1 MQLGSKSAQAAQT
14 VPKWSCKSH
23 QLTQKEIE
31 KREKNQPPYVFTW
44 WQEDTLQCPKCKR
57 KVVAMHKPDQP
68 IQCRVCWVKILKSVP
83 IMVPVKKKDGS
94 PIPASFVFNIEVT
107 KQELDKI
114 AGGAEAKSATSA
126 TTSIVWTDKKSKKGK
141 KK

>member
-1 MQLGSKSAQAAQT
+1 MQRGSKTAQATQT

-44 WQEDTLQCPKCKR
+44 WQQDTLQCPKCKR
-57 KVVAMHKPDQP
+57 KVVVMRRPDQP
-68 IQCRVCWVKILKSVP
+68 VQCRVCWMNILKSVP
-83 IMVPVKKKDGS
+83 LMIPVKKKDGS
-94 PIPASFVFNIEVT
+94 PIPTSFALNVEVT
-107 KQELDKI
+107 KQEFDKI
-114 AGGAEAKSATSA
+114 AGGTEAKSA

>member
-44 WQEDTLQCPKCKR
+44 WQQDTLQCPKCKR
-57 KVVAMHKPDQP
+57 KVVVMRRPDQP
-68 IQCRVCWVKILKSVP
+68 VQCRVCWMNILKSVP
-83 IMVPVKKKDGS
+83 LMIPVKKKDGS
-94 PIPASFVFNIEVT
+94 PIPTSFALNVEVT
-107 KQELDKI
+107 KQEFDKI
-114 AGGAEAKSATSA
+114 AGGTEAKSA

>member
-1 MQLGSKSAQAAQT
+1 MQRGSKAAQATQT

-44 WQEDTLQCPKCKR
+44 WQQDTLQCPKCKR
-57 KVVAMHKPDQP
+57 KVVVMRRPDQP
-68 IQCRVCWVKILKSVP
+68 VQCRVCWMNILKSVP
-83 IMVPVKKKDGS
+83 LMIPVKKKDGS
-94 PIPASFVFNIEVT
+94 PIPTSFALNVEVT
-107 KQELDKI
+107 KQEFDKI
-114 AGGAEAKSATSA
+114 AGGTEAKSA

>member
-1 MQLGSKSAQAAQT
+1 MQRGSKAAQATQT

-44 WQEDTLQCPKCKR
+44 WQQDTLQCPKCKR
-57 KVVAMHKPDQP
+57 KVVVMHKPDQP
-68 IQCRVCWVKILKSVP
+68 VQCRVCWMNILKSVP
-83 IMVPVKKKDGS
+83 LMIPVKKKDGS
-94 PIPASFVFNIEVT
+94 PIPTSFALNVEVT
-107 KQELDKI
+107 KQEFDKI
-114 AGGAEAKSATSA
+114 AGGTEAKSA